1 MNAMIKHIEE
11 NMQRDIEILI
21 KDNKRRQE
29 NVSNAIAHLKCH
41 INYYMY
47 KTADLESQHRHDEI
61 LTTVCD
67 KFNILSVD
75 RHYISKE
82 LLKFRVLRI
91 QHVLAILL
99 ILSIIF
105 CISFYYYIG
114 GRETVLVVIASTIFT
129 LIVSLI
135 YSTTNYISFRKTPRV
150 DEIQGYDM

>member
-61 LTTVCD
+61 LTAVCA

-99 ILSIIF
+99 IISIIF
-105 CISFYYYIG
+105 LYFILLLYWRTRNSFSCYRIDN
-114 GRETVLVVIASTIFT
+114 
-129 LIVSLI
+129 I
-135 YSTTNYISFRKTPRV
+135 YTYSFSYLQH
-150 DEIQGYDM
+150 D